1 MQTITIPL
9 SQIGE
14 PRTDLNDLWAQLGTN
29 TERHD
34 ITVRQA
40 PAPSRYTLTVNGRV
54 V

>member
-1 MQTITIPL
+1 MQTITTVH
-9 SQIGE
+9 SRTGE

-40 PAPSRYTLTVNGRV
+40 PAPSRYVLTINGRV